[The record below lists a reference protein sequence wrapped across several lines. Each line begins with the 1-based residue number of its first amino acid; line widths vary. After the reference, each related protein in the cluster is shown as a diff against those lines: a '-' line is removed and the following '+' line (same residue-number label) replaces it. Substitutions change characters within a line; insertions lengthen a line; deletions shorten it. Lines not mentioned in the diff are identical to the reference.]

1 MNRVENNF
9 NQDVFEFTTESGLRV
24 TLLHRPG
31 FKQSVAVYA
40 TPFGALNLTQIVDG
54 KTVNHKSG
62 VAHFLEHKL
71 FEDDKQD
78 VLSQF
83 SDMGANGNAF
93 TSYDQTMYYFT
104 RNGDV
109 KEPLKLLLDFVSS
122 LSVSEASVNKEKG
135 IIVEEINMY
144 AQKPYFRL
152 INETY
157 KALFHNY
164 PFIYDIAGTEESVN
178 ATTKD
183 DLYLAYNANYDDTR
197 MRLVVVSPEDPETLQ
212 EFIKS
217 CTKSHKNSGVVVE
230 DVFPEEPVDV
240 KESYVELFDAVETPK
255 MSLSYKIPYQS
266 QEKQKDEFILS
277 IIMDMVFSELNDD
290 YQVWIDEEI
299 LSNSF
304 SYGIDVRD
312 DFIMLSFINEGEK
325 QEAFKNLI
333 NEQLENIK
341 LNRESFDQLAKRY
354 YGQMISSLERPE
366 DLAITMMRSYFDGMN
381 YFDYLEMVKNI
392 QFEELQ
398 NLFNKID
405 LNYQS
410 YIVMKKLS

>member
-1 MNRVENNF
+1 MNRVENKF
-9 NQDVFEFTTESGLRV
+9 NQDIFEFTTESGLRV
-24 TLLHRPG
+24 TILHRPG

-122 LSVSEASVNKEKG
+122 LSVSEASVDKEKG

-197 MRLVVVSPEDPETLQ
+197 MRLVVVSPEDPETLK
-212 EFIKS
+212 EFIKR
-217 CTKSHKNSGVVVE
+217 CTQSHKNSGVVVE
-230 DVFPEEPVDV
+230 DVFPDEPVDV
-240 KESYVELFDAVETPK
+240 KESYLELFDAVETPK

-341 LNRESFDQLAKRY
+341 LNRESFDQLTKRY